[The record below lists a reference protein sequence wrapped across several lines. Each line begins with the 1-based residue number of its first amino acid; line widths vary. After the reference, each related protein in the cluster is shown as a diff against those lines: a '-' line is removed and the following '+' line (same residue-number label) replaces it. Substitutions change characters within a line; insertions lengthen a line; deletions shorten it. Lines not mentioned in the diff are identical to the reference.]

1 MYRVTFKEIHPIVLL
16 WLPSYLKAGHK
27 QCSNSV
33 LCFICDSNIGQHFN
47 TFSEKDGAFKKRMEH
62 IHCIWFHARPLYQ
75 RIALGHTFWWTWYFN
90 FKALSYKNKK
100 SHKSDESKWSGA
112 MRDICSAPANSFPTA
127 HDKKRFQQCYYITC
141 GTTNMWRKFHPCNI
155 FETAASV
162 GGNLQ
167 RSSLCDHICCDLIA
181 LDACGTVV
189 MTAASFWSTA
199 KNKLL
204 ISRSPVS
211 FIGIH
216 IEFHQQMY
224 TFFCHITAVGGNSPR
239 VCHDCCAKAWAF
251 NR

>member
-47 TFSEKDGAFKKRMEH
+47 TFSERDGAFKNRMKH

-127 HDKKRFQQCYYITC
+127 HDKKKISAVLLHNLWYYKYVEEISPLQHFWDCSQCRRKLAEVFFVWSHLLWSHSF
-141 GTTNMWRKFHPCNI
+141 GRMWYRCHDSC
-155 FETAASV
+155 
-162 GGNLQ
+162 Q
-167 RSSLCDHICCDLIA
+167 
-181 LDACGTVV
+181 
-189 MTAASFWSTA
+189 
-199 KNKLL
+199 LL
-204 ISRSPVS
+204 IN
-211 FIGIH
+211 G
-216 IEFHQQMY
+216 
-224 TFFCHITAVGGNSPR
+224 
-239 VCHDCCAKAWAF
+239 
-251 NR
+251 